1 RGLQSTQTMSEFS
14 SKKIE
19 FVARAKEN
27 RKYEE
32 LSSLIN
38 SNTDCDLGSLTLLK
52 DSKVYLYTGK
62 PIQNKKGNLH
72 YREEIV
78 QTPLRLIMTESK
90 NNREYKMA
98 FITNNFDLTAKEIT
112 DIYKKRWDIEVFFR
126 FIKQELNVSHLVSL
140 NENGIKVMLYMTLI
154 AAMLI
159 LVYKHTNNLSYKTAK
174 RRFKMEVRN
183 LLIREIVILSGGNPN
198 IHFKT

>member
-1 RGLQSTQTMSEFS
+1 
-14 SKKIE
+14 
-19 FVARAKEN
+19 ARAKEN

-159 LVYKHTNNLSYKTAK
+159 LVYKHANNLSYKTAK

>member
-1 RGLQSTQTMSEFS
+1 
-14 SKKIE
+14 
-19 FVARAKEN
+19 
-27 RKYEE
+27 
-32 LSSLIN
+32 
-38 SNTDCDLGSLTLLK
+38 
-52 DSKVYLYTGK
+52 
-62 PIQNKKGNLH
+62 
-72 YREEIV
+72 
-78 QTPLRLIMTESK
+78 MTESK

-159 LVYKHTNNLSYKTAK
+159 LVYKHANSLSYKTAK